1 MDMIMILLI
10 SGLAQ
15 PSVWGS
21 VLKVRPG
28 QNLTLFCDCSLD
40 IGTLIIWQRNCSH
53 SNQPSLVLNVKKSYS
68 PRTSENP
75 MSPLPRFQFVKNQ
88 SSNSYDLQITN
99 VTESD
104 EGLYFCGTERRK
116 LEKIN
121 NTISSTYVH
130 TYGKATTRIQ
140 LISAVTTN
148 KPHLKNCDVC
158 WKLLYVLCP
167 TTALLSCLTV
177 SCVLCYHINKMR
189 KVRAKPNGASNGETD
204 EDVCYAA
211 LDIRQT
217 SQRQRKTSSHADFCT
232 YSAVKTSRE

>member
-1 MDMIMILLI
+1 LILSLL

-121 NTISSTYVH
+121 NTISSTERGSGGLVPQLLPRAPANVGFETTDQVPAPFTQRPCELDDPFASISVCEERLVQFLRSVH
-130 TYGKATTRIQ
+130 Q
-140 LISAVTTN
+140 
-148 KPHLKNCDVC
+148 
-158 WKLLYVLCP
+158 
-167 TTALLSCLTV
+167 
-177 SCVLCYHINKMR
+177 
-189 KVRAKPNGASNGETD
+189 
-204 EDVCYAA
+204 
-211 LDIRQT
+211 
-217 SQRQRKTSSHADFCT
+217 
-232 YSAVKTSRE
+232 